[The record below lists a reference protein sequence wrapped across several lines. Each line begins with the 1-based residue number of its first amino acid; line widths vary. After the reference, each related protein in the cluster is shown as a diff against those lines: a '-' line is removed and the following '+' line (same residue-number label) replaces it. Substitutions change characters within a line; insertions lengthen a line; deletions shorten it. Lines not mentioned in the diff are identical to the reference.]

1 MNQIA
6 PAFGPTG
13 GRASMHTPGPSQAAL
28 LQEQRELE
36 RAMQLSAEESQR
48 RNTMR
53 AMPIPTPSA
62 PPMSFHHSFGSP
74 QPTLAPDGVEIVQPI
89 YSISPSQMAPIP
101 RPPRSSATAATA
113 GDAGDEL
120 HAGSGECV
128 ICFDGPQSAVCVP
141 CGHNAICM
149 DCAGEL
155 LDTTRLCPV
164 CRSTV
169 REVIKLYRV

>member
-1 MNQIA
+1 MYA
-6 PAFGPTG
+6 PA
-13 GRASMHTPGPSQAAL
+13 PSQAAL

-36 RAMQLSAEESQR
+36 RAMQLSVEESQQR
-48 RNTMR
+48 STMH
-53 AMPIPTPSA
+53 AMPIPAPSA

-89 YSISPSQMAPIP
+89 YSMSPTQIAPA
-101 RPPRSSATAATA
+101 RPPRASVTIAATVA
-113 GDAGDEL
+113 GDADDQL

-155 LDTTRLCPV
+155 LDTTRQCPV